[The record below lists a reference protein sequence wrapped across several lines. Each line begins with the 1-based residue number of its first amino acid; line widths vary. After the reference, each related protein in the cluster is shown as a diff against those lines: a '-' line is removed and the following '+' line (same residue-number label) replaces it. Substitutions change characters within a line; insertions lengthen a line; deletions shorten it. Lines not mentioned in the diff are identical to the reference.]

1 MKVQHF
7 LCKGRDLTHFQ
18 LAYVVVVVVVV
29 VVFIDGS
36 NPIRVMPQLSS
47 RISKPI
53 RF

>member
-18 LAYVVVVVVVV
+18 LAYVVVVV